1 MASGSIH
8 GRLKSF
14 SRKILSL
21 ATASASLVL
30 AAAILNAAVPEW
42 GFGQATSTWVHY
54 GEHGRLQYAT
64 DPQGNRIMDYSTA
77 GYEGGGVA
85 LPHVPARA
93 TVKPSGG
100 GETVA
105 VQTANHNA
113 SPLSPHFLRVLGA
126 G

>member
-1 MASGSIH
+1 MASGSIR

-42 GFGQATSTWVHY
+42 SFAQATSTWFHY

-100 GETVA
+100 DDTVA
-105 VQTANHNA
+105 IQAAIDTVSA
-113 SPLSPHFLRVLGA
+113 LSPDPY
-126 G
+126 